1 MQPFD
6 ALTIRAVLQ
15 EAKPILINRK
25 VDKVTQL
32 GRDEIVLTLRSKG
45 GMINLLMSA
54 QTAYGRLCLV
64 KPTLAQPPA
73 DKGGRNAG
81 NVQTN
86 FCALLRK
93 HLAGAT
99 LIAVEQPPGERMVD
113 FIFSCIDEVGG
124 SSFKILT
131 AEIMGRHSNLIFWD
145 KATEKIVCASHIVTK
160 EMSRQREVAPG
171 LRFERPPGQE
181 KPNIFALTEPDFV
194 EKIEALKVAVRSGEL
209 LVPPFAPTIEQW
221 LINSYTGLGRH
232 LAAEIVAASAVESTA
247 ASAVEDPA
255 LAEKLWSRV
264 LQLQNVQQYRPA
276 MKLDLSTY
284 TVLSWWPELA
294 AESAEWKVF
303 PAVNDL
309 IEEYYRLVE
318 AREHFNQLRERLRSE
333 LKGEGDKLEARIT
346 AASQHIGNG
355 GSLEQLKRFGDLVL
369 AHISNI
375 GPGQDQLVCEDLF
388 ETDGSPVT
396 IKLNPNISPAQNA
409 QAFYRQFAKSRARQG
424 AASVACRE
432 ATQRLDVIRKQIS
445 QVESASTSEQ
455 LRQLKES
462 LLGRKPQDA
471 MKAPLPPAK
480 KKNKSRLISLV
491 SSDGWTIYVGR
502 NRQENDYLLGKLAQP
517 YDLWLHIQ
525 GQGGAHVLIR
535 VPASKQDPPMTTL
548 KEAAQVAARM
558 SKAATGTKVRVVYT
572 QCRYVRKLSKDK
584 PGLVSYENERTLEV
598 DTGGPMPNCMK
609 QLFQQSQRS
618 HN

>member
-15 EAKPILINRK
+15 EAKPILVNRK

-32 GRDEIVLTLRSKG
+32 GRDEIVLTLRSKA

-54 QTAYGRLCLV
+54 QTSYGRICLV
-64 KPTLAQPPA
+64 KPTASQPA
-73 DKGGRNAG
+73 LDKGGRNSG
-81 NVQTN
+81 GLQST
-86 FCALLRK
+86 FCMLLRK

-99 LIAVEQPPGERMVD
+99 LVGVEQPQGERMVD
-113 FIFSCIDEVGG
+113 FVFSCIDEVGA
-124 SSFKILT
+124 SSIKILS

-145 KATEKIVCASHIVTK
+145 KETNKIVCASHIVTK
-160 EMSRQREVAPG
+160 DMSRQREVAPG
-171 LRFERPPGQE
+171 LRFERPPGQD
-181 KPNIFALTEPDFV
+181 KPNIFAISEKDFADKVEAFKTAVKGGEP
-194 EKIEALKVAVRSGEL
+194 LN
-209 LVPPFAPTIEQW
+209 PPLAPTVEQW
-221 LINSYTGLGRH
+221 LINSFTGLGRH
-232 LAAEIVAASAVESTA
+232 LAAEVVAAAEVQSVAASAVEDAEMT
-247 ASAVEDPA
+247 
-255 LAEKLWSRV
+255 EKLWKRV
-264 LQLQNVQQYRPA
+264 TQLHDVHQYKPA

-284 TVLSWWPELA
+284 SVLSWWPDLA
-294 AESAEWKVF
+294 AENEQWKQF

-333 LKGEGDKLEARIT
+333 LKGEGDKLEARIS
-346 AASQHIGNG
+346 AASQQLGNG
-355 GSLEQLKRFGDLVL
+355 GSLEELKRQGDLVL
-369 AHISNI
+369 ANIANI
-375 GPGQDQLVCEDLF
+375 GPGQEQLVCSDLF
-388 ETDGSPVT
+388 QPDGTPVT

-424 AASVACRE
+424 AASIACRE
-432 ATQRLDVIRKQIS
+432 ASQRLDVIRKQMTM
-445 QVESASTSEQ
+445 VEGADTSDQ
-455 LRQLKES
+455 LRQLKDS
-462 LLGRKPQDA
+462 LLGRKPHEA
-471 MKAPLPPAK
+471 MRAPLPPAK
-480 KKNKSRLISLV
+480 KKNKSRLMSLT

-558 SKAATGTKVRVVYT
+558 SKAASGTKVRVVYT
-572 QCRYVRKLSKDK
+572 QCRYVKKIAKDK
-584 PGLVSYENERTLEV
+584 PGLVRYENERTLEV
-598 DTGGPMPNCMK
+598 DTGGPMPTCMK
-609 QLFQQSQRS
+609 QLFQQGNR
-618 HN
+618 NN